1 MGAPLAMAAAVPRSG
16 ARTCNGGGNDGKPSK
31 GPKRPVS
38 AAPGKY
44 LLTESDVVAAVAW
57 RLDGIPDAEV
67 VTLAATLRPLADDFR
82 EARPKVARLLADMR
96 RPGDRRGAWS
106 LACAILARDARRR
119 GEVELS
125 LLAGFEVVKA
135 LQQGRRGSHANRR
148 AGTAPD
154 ALDELVAEHLGRN
167 PDVDTDVLFNHF
179 AAIGCALHE
188 VLVEFDQDLDELVC
202 QLTPGAEQLTNIDR
216 AEFSRR
222 VHRAR

>member
-16 ARTCNGGGNDGKPSK
+16 ARTCNGGGADGKPPK
-31 GPKRPVS
+31 GSNKLASP
-38 AAPGKY
+38 APGKY
-44 LLTESDVVAAVAW
+44 LLTESDVIAAVAW

-67 VTLAATLRPLADDFR
+67 ATLAATLRPLASDFR

-119 GEVELS
+119 SEVELS

-135 LQQGRRGSHANRR
+135 LQQGRRGNHANRR

-154 ALDELVAEHLGRN
+154 ALDELVAEHLGSN
-167 PDVDTDVLFNHF
+167 PGVDTDVLFNHF
-179 AAIGCALHE
+179 ASIGCALHQ
-188 VLVEFDQDLDELVC
+188 VLVEFDQDQDELVC
-202 QLTPGAEQLTNIDR
+202 QLTADAEQLTNVDR
-216 AEFSRR
+216 TEFARR